1 MQRLP
6 ATGCAVLAI
15 EIDLAIERLSDTKHD
30 VPFLGVVADHER
42 LDMIEAAFLAAAS
55 HWRIASQYVSEQATV
70 VHLGAALTT
79 CASTISSI
87 TASS

>member
-30 VPFLGVVADHER
+30 VPVLGVVADHER
-42 LDMIEAAFLAAAS
+42 LDMIGAAT
-55 HWRIASQYVSEQATV
+55 HWRIASQHAYEQDTV